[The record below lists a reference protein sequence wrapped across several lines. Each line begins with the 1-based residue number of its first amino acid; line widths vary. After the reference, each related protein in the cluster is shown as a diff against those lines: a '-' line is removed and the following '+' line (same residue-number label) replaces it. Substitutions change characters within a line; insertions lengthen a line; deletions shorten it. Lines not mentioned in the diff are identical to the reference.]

1 MTLRLLDLGM
11 VSAARSQAVYHGLAE
26 AMTDDTPDTLV
37 LLTPETPYFCVGYHQ
52 DLDAALDTAHCRKV
66 GFPIIRRQ
74 LGGGAVYLDSNQLFY
89 QLIVHRSRAP
99 LAVDAL
105 YARYLQGAV
114 VALRQLGVAARLT
127 PPNEIEVEGRRIAG
141 TGAGQIGE
149 AVVVVGNILFD
160 FAYDAMARAWQVPSE
175 EFRRLAVDGL
185 RSCLTTLSRELS
197 AAPPVEEVKSALVS
211 GYADTLDR
219 PVTEGRLTTR
229 EVALIQ
235 EAETRLTSPEWV
247 EREGTLRQH
256 GLKVSARVTVHEA
269 SQPTDSGSLRLT
281 VRLKDGL
288 IDDLHAAPRHHHL
301 EQSLNGLAPHS
312 ADARHAVHRHESS
325 PHHQEAW
332 TLALQTVHGGNGHR

>member
-1 MTLRLLDLGM
+1 
-11 VSAARSQAVYHGLAE
+11 
-26 AMTDDTPDTLV
+26 
-37 LLTPETPYFCVGYHQ
+37 
-52 DLDAALDTAHCRKV
+52 
-66 GFPIIRRQ
+66 
-74 LGGGAVYLDSNQLFY
+74 
-89 QLIVHRSRAP
+89 
-99 LAVDAL
+99 
-105 YARYLQGAV
+105 

-256 GLKVSARVTVHEA
+256 GLKVSARVTARFGNMV
-269 SQPTDSGSLRLT
+269 SRFRLVSLSTRPRNPRTRDRSG
-281 VRLKDGL
+281 
-288 IDDLHAAPRHHHL
+288 
-301 EQSLNGLAPHS
+301 
-312 ADARHAVHRHESS
+312 
-325 PHHQEAW
+325 
-332 TLALQTVHGGNGHR
+332 